1 MADNLPGRRIDRE
14 ALDRII
20 QRAAELQAGEID
32 TTEALT
38 EQELLKLGADV
49 GIDGRHMR
57 QALYEQTSVSP
68 SEKGVVARWFGPGRV
83 VAGRV
88 VRGEKDAIEAELSHW
103 MTEGEA
109 LTIKRRLPD
118 RTVWERQRGFMAEVK
133 RGFGMGGKQY
143 VLARAGD
150 VSVAVTP
157 LESGLCHVEISADM
171 KAMRGSAVIGSA
183 VGGGTLG
190 LAGVGTFA
198 LLTALGV
205 IFPIPLVGLV
215 PLAAGA
221 GIPAIMSRV
230 QKQRGAQ
237 MQLALEQVLDRLESG
252 EIKPKHIGSGQ
263 PFMRLADEIRKAI
276 SDGLEGG
283 KSKRLRP

>member
-38 EQELLKLGADV
+38 EKELLKLGADV

-68 SEKGVVARWFGPGRV
+68 SEKGVVARWFGPGRA

-88 VRGEKDAIEAELSHW
+88 VRGEKDAIEAELHHW

-109 LTIKRRLPD
+109 LAVKRRLPD

-143 VLARAGD
+143 VLARALD
-150 VSVAVTP
+150 VAVVVTP
-157 LESGLCHVEISADM
+157 LEAGYCHVELSADM
-171 KAMRGSAVIGSA
+171 TELRRSAVTGA
-183 VGGGTLG
+183 VVGGGTMGVIGAG
-190 LAGVGTFA
+190 LFIFLA
-198 LLTALGV
+198 TAV
-205 IFPIPLVGLV
+205 IFPFSLVAAV
-215 PLAAGA
+215 PLAGA
-221 GIPAIMSRV
+221 AATPVILSRV
-230 QKQRGAQ
+230 QKQRAAQ
-237 MQLALEQVLDRLESG
+237 MLLALEQVLDRLESG
-252 EIKPKHIGSGQ
+252 EIKPKHAGSGQ

-276 SDGLEGG
+276 TDGIEGG
-283 KSKRLRP
+283 KHKRLRP